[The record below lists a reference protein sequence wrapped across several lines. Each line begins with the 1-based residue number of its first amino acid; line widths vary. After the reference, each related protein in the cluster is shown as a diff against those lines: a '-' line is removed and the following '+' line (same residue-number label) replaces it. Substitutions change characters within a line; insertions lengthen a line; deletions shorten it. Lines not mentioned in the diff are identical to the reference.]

1 MRLRNWIII
10 CTLCLSF
17 GSCKK
22 DNQQVPLV
30 AVDVTINLNNPQFL
44 DLTYVSGWEYLTG
57 GSLGLIVYRSSQN
70 EFVAFDR
77 HSPYQPD
84 EVCRVSVS
92 EDNITVLDD
101 PDCSESSWLII
112 DGSLITGPAATGL
125 QQYNTSYN
133 DPYLRIYN

>member
-1 MRLRNWIII
+1 MKLKVWFFYIAIV
-10 CTLCLSF
+10 LVF

-22 DNQQVPLV
+22 ENQQVPLV
-30 AVDVTINLNNPQFL
+30 AVDVTVNLNNPQFL

-57 GSLGLIVYRSSQN
+57 GSLGIIVYRSSQN

-84 EVCRVSVS
+84 EQCRVSVS
-92 EDNITVLDD
+92 DDNITIIDD
-101 PDCSESSWLII
+101 PDCSTSSWLII
-112 DGSLITGPAATGL
+112 DGSLISGPAATGL
-125 QQYNTSYN
+125 QPYNTSFN